1 MTPERSTNE
10 MRELLGAYAL
20 NALDP
25 EERAQVD
32 AFLLSDPE
40 ARAELHELE
49 HAAAW
54 LGHASL
60 RPPAVAWNAIAAE
73 VARDLDESEPA
84 PEVTPEPEVTAE
96 PLPEVTPISARPN
109 RGARWLAAAAVAVLA
124 LGAAAG
130 VVALADRA
138 NEHTDTTAEQARAAM
153 RTRSAR
159 ATTLRSDDGLWSARV
174 VLLPDRTGYLRPVA
188 MPKTEP
194 GHVLQLWSITP
205 KGPVSAGVIRG
216 SGAWHRVPR
225 GRCHDRDR
233 RDAGTARRK
242 LGAHRYSHR
251 HGRGLSTSRLSS
263 RNA

>member
-1 MTPERSTNE
+1 MTPDRSTDE
-10 MRELLGAYAL
+10 MRDLLGAYAL

-73 VARDLDESEPA
+73 VARDLDESEPV
-84 PEVTPEPEVTAE
+84 PEITPEPLA
-96 PLPEVTPISARPN
+96 LVTPIASRPN

-130 VVALADRA
+130 VVALAGRTG
-138 NEHTDTTAEQARAAM
+138 ERTDTTAQQALGAM
-153 RTRSAR
+153 HDPSASVS
-159 ATTLRSDDGLWSARV
+159 TLRSDDGRWSARV
-174 VLLPDRTGYLRPVA
+174 VVLHNRNGYLHAVA
-188 MPKTEP
+188 MPKTKP
-194 GHVLQLWSITP
+194 GHDLQLWSITP
-205 KGPVSAGVIRG
+205 RGPVSAGVIRG
-216 SGAWHRVPR
+216 SGAWHQFRAAGATTDIAVTEEPR
-225 GRCHDRDR
+225 GGS
-233 RDAGTARRK
+233 ALPTSAPIVT
-242 LGAHRYSHR
+242 GAV
-251 HGRGLSTSRLSS
+251 
-263 RNA
+263 